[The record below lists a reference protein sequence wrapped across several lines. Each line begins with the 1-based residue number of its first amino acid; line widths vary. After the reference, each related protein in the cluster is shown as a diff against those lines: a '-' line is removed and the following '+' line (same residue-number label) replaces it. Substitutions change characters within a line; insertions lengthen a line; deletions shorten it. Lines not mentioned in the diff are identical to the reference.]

1 MYPYNLKR
9 KNADTAIAA
18 KERENRNSQNNQ
30 TTDLS
35 TDRRLQELLQ
45 LARQDAAALEQ
56 KYTSLLQEELLNEA
70 EDILKN
76 METDGKKH
84 QRILREILYTI
95 FSDTF
100 EDILEDTED
109 AEETETEPKDVED
122 LLEELL
128 FTEMDDITFY
138 RNLLSAMT
146 GNDDLWD
153 LIFEII
159 TDKQNH
165 TAALNHLY
173 AKYFAKTSGN

>member
-1 MYPYNLKR
+1 MYPYNR
-9 KNADTAIAA
+9 KTQLYNTPIGA
-18 KERENRNSQNNQ
+18 KEKRQNIRTNQ
-30 TTDLS
+30 NTTDLS

-45 LARQDAAALEQ
+45 LARQDAAALEE
-56 KYTSLLQEELLNEA
+56 KYRTLLQEELLKEA
-70 EDILKN
+70 EEILKT

-84 QRILREILYTI
+84 QRILRELLFTI

-100 EDILEDTED
+100 EDILEDAED
-109 AEETETEPKDVED
+109 AETEAKDAED

-138 RNLLSAMT
+138 RSLLSALT
-146 GNDDLWD
+146 GEDDLWD

-173 AKYFAKTSGN
+173 AKYFAKTTGN

>member
-1 MYPYNLKR
+1 MYPYNR
-9 KNADTAIAA
+9 KTQLYNTPIGA
-18 KERENRNSQNNQ
+18 KEKRQNIRTNQ
-30 TTDLS
+30 NTTDLS

-45 LARQDAAALEQ
+45 LARQDAAALEE
-56 KYTSLLQEELLNEA
+56 KYRTLLQEELLKEA
-70 EDILKN
+70 EEILKT

-84 QRILREILYTI
+84 QRILRELLFTI

-100 EDILEDTED
+100 EDILEDMTDTETETKD
-109 AEETETEPKDVED
+109 AEE

-138 RNLLSAMT
+138 RSLLSALT
-146 GNDDLWD
+146 GEDDLWD

>member
-1 MYPYNLKR
+1 MYPYNR
-9 KNADTAIAA
+9 KTQLYNTSIGA
-18 KERENRNSQNNQ
+18 KEKRQNNRTSQN

-45 LARQDAAALEQ
+45 LAMQEAAALEQ
-56 KYTSLLQEELLNEA
+56 KYTALLQEELLKGA
-70 EDILKN
+70 EDILKT

-84 QRILREILYTI
+84 QRILRELLFTI

-100 EDILEDTED
+100 EDILEDMTDTETETKD
-109 AEETETEPKDVED
+109 AEE

-138 RNLLSAMT
+138 RSLLSALT
-146 GNDDLWD
+146 GEDDLWD

>member
-1 MYPYNLKR
+1 MYPYNTKTSLTHSPIR
-9 KNADTAIAA
+9 A
-18 KERENRNSQNNQ
+18 KEKNGRNKSSSV
-30 TTDLS
+30 LS

-45 LARQDAAALEQ
+45 LAMQEAAALEQ
-56 KYTSLLQEELLNEA
+56 KYTALLQEELLKGA
-70 EDILKN
+70 EDILKT

-84 QRILREILYTI
+84 QRILRELLFTI

-100 EDILEDTED
+100 DDLFEDT
-109 AEETETEPKDVED
+109 AEEETDTKDTED

-138 RNLLSAMT
+138 RSLLSAMT
-146 GNDDLWD
+146 GYDDLWA

>member
-1 MYPYNLKR
+1 MYPYNR
-9 KNADTAIAA
+9 KTQLYNTPIGA
-18 KERENRNSQNNQ
+18 KEKRQNNRASQN

-45 LARQDAAALEQ
+45 LAMQEAAALEQ
-56 KYTSLLQEELLNEA
+56 KYTVLLQEELLKGA
-70 EDILKN
+70 EDILKT

-84 QRILREILYTI
+84 QRILRELLFTI

-100 EDILEDTED
+100 EDILEDMTDTETETKD
-109 AEETETEPKDVED
+109 AEE

-138 RNLLSAMT
+138 RSLLSALT
-146 GNDDLWD
+146 GEDDLWD

>member
-1 MYPYNLKR
+1 MYPYNR
-9 KNADTAIAA
+9 KTQLYNTPIRA
-18 KERENRNSQNNQ
+18 KERTNNRNNQ
-30 TTDLS
+30 TDLS

-45 LARQDAAALEQ
+45 LARQDAAALER
-56 KYTSLLQEELLNEA
+56 KYTALLQEEILKGA
-70 EDILKN
+70 EDVLKT
-76 METDGKKH
+76 METDSRKH
-84 QRILREILYTI
+84 QRILREILFTI

-100 EDILEDTED
+100 EGIIEELTDIDMEK
-109 AEETETEPKDVED
+109 KDVED

-138 RNLLSAMT
+138 RNLLSAMAA
-146 GNDDLWD
+146 DDLEGDLWG

>member
-1 MYPYNLKR
+1 MYPYNR
-9 KNADTAIAA
+9 KTQLYNTPIRA
-18 KERENRNSQNNQ
+18 KEQTQDNRNNQNHQ

-35 TDRRLQELLQ
+35 TDHRLHELLQ
-45 LARQDAAALEQ
+45 LARQEAAQLEQ
-56 KYTSLLQEELLNEA
+56 KYTDLLQEELLKGA
-70 EDILKN
+70 EDILKT

-84 QRILREILYTI
+84 QRILREILFTI
-95 FSDTF
+95 FSDTL

-109 AEETETEPKDVED
+109 AATEKKDAED

-128 FTEMDDITFY
+128 LTEMDDITFY
-138 RNLLSAMT
+138 RDLLSAMT

-173 AKYFAKTSGN
+173 AKYFTKTTGNS

>member
-1 MYPYNLKR
+1 MYPYNLKP
-9 KNADTAIAA
+9 KTASIIA
-18 KERENRNSQNNQ
+18 KERAARNNTK

-35 TDRRLQELLQ
+35 ADRRLQELLQ

-56 KYTSLLQEELLNEA
+56 KYTALLKETLLQEA
-70 EDILKN
+70 EDVLKN
-76 METDGKKH
+76 LVTDEKKH
-84 QRILREILYTI
+84 QRILREILFTI

-100 EDILEDTED
+100 EDIPEDTPD
-109 AEETETEPKDVED
+109 TEAEPKDVAE

-138 RNLLSAMT
+138 RSLLSAMT

-173 AKYFAKTSGN
+173 AKYFTKTSGN